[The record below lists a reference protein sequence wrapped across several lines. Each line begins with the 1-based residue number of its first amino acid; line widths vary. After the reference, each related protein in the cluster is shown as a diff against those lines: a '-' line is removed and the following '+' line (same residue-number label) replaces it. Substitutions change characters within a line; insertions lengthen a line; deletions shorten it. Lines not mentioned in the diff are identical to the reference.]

1 MLKVHVFYLKAIQ
14 YIGVIVLGMKPV
26 ISPTNRN

>member
-14 YIGVIVLGMKPV
+14 DIVVIASGKKPD
-26 ISPTNRN
+26 ISPTYQ